1 MNYFDSKKLTTKKT
15 NNKNFKIRAKLGSPG
30 RDGWGGWVGTGAK
43 NNHRSVRG
51 VWWSWSIALTA
62 QFQTAG
68 IDFTAQPV

>member
-30 RDGWGGWVGTGAK
+30 RERWGGGRGAK
-43 NNHRSVRG
+43 NNLRSVNG

-62 QFQTAG
+62 QFQTAV